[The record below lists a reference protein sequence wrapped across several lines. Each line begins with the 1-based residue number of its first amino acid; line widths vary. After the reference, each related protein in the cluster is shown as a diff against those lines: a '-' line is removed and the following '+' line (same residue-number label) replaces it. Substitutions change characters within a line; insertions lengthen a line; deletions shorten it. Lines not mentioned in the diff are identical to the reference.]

1 MTMSDDTQQAYSLE
15 NLKDWVNDAIES
27 ECTPKEIYDSIIDT
41 VKNSRKYHKACYDD
55 GTKLLSLLRGH
66 PDGITI
72 VGDPEGV
79 PTHLPQGVTSLPTDY
94 YTSSMF
100 DLTSPCLIDSDPNH
114 SDNVVISGESGD
126 WPDYT
131 EIPEKK

>member
-66 PDGITI
+66 PEGITV

-79 PTHLPQGVTSLPTDY
+79 TTHLPQGVTSLPTDY
-94 YTSSMF
+94 YTAGMF
-100 DLTSPCLIDSDPNH
+100 DLTSPCLTDSDPTCPE
-114 SDNVVISGESGD
+114 DVVIGGD

-131 EIPEKK
+131 ELPEKE

>member
-1 MTMSDDTQQAYSLE
+1 MSDDTQQAYSLE

-41 VKNSRKYHKACYDD
+41 VKENRKYHKVCYDD

-66 PDGITI
+66 PEGITV

-79 PTHLPQGVTSLPTDY
+79 TTLTDTGY
-94 YTSSMF
+94 YTSDMF
-100 DLTSPCLIDSDPNH
+100 NLSSPCLGLGEGALSDPNH
-114 SDNVVISGESGD
+114 SDNVVISGD

-131 EIPEKK
+131 ELPEKK

>member
-66 PDGITI
+66 PDGITV

-79 PTHLPQGVTSLPTDY
+79 TTHLPQGVTSLPTDY
-94 YTSSMF
+94 YTAGMF
-100 DLTSPCLIDSDPNH
+100 DLTSPCLTDSDPTCPE
-114 SDNVVISGESGD
+114 DVVIGGD

-131 EIPEKK
+131 ELPEKE

>member
-41 VKNSRKYHKACYDD
+41 VKENRKYHKVCYDD

-66 PDGITI
+66 PEGITI
-72 VGDPEGV
+72 VGEPEGV
-79 PTHLPQGVTSLPTDY
+79 TTHLPQGVTSLPSDY
-94 YTSSMF
+94 YTSSMI
-100 DLTSPCLIDSDPNH
+100 DLTSPCLTDSDQTCPE
-114 SDNVVISGESGD
+114 DVVIGGD

-131 EIPEKK
+131 ELPEKE

>member
-41 VKNSRKYHKACYDD
+41 VKENRKYHKVCYDD
-55 GTKLLSLLRGH
+55 STKLLSLLRGH
-66 PDGITI
+66 PEGITI
-72 VGDPEGV
+72 VGEPEGV
-79 PTHLPQGVTSLPTDY
+79 TTHLPQGVTSLPTDY
-94 YTSSMF
+94 YTAGMF
-100 DLTSPCLIDSDPNH
+100 DLTSPCLTDSDPTCPE
-114 SDNVVISGESGD
+114 DVVIGGD

-131 EIPEKK
+131 ELPEKE

>member
-41 VKNSRKYHKACYDD
+41 VKENRKYHKVCYDD

-66 PDGITI
+66 PDGITV

-79 PTHLPQGVTSLPTDY
+79 TTLTDTGY
-94 YTSSMF
+94 YTSDMF
-100 DLTSPCLIDSDPNH
+100 NLSSPCLGLGEGALSDPNH
-114 SDNVVISGESGD
+114 SDNVVISGD

-131 EIPEKK
+131 ELPEKE

>member
-41 VKNSRKYHKACYDD
+41 VKENRKYHKVCYDD

-66 PDGITI
+66 PEGITV

-79 PTHLPQGVTSLPTDY
+79 TTLSDTGY
-94 YTSSMF
+94 YTSDMF
-100 DLTSPCLIDSDPNH
+100 NLTSPCLGEGALSDPNH
-114 SDNVVISGESGD
+114 SDNVVISGD

-131 EIPEKK
+131 ELPEKK

>member
-41 VKNSRKYHKACYDD
+41 VKENRKYHKVCYDD

-66 PDGITI
+66 PECITV

-79 PTHLPQGVTSLPTDY
+79 TTLTDTGY
-94 YTSSMF
+94 YTSDMF
-100 DLTSPCLIDSDPNH
+100 NLSSPCLGLGEGALSDPNH
-114 SDNVVISGESGD
+114 SDNVVISGD

-131 EIPEKK
+131 ELPEKK

>member
-41 VKNSRKYHKACYDD
+41 VKENRKYHKVCYDD

-66 PDGITI
+66 PEGITV

-79 PTHLPQGVTSLPTDY
+79 TTLTDTGY
-94 YTSSMF
+94 YTSDMF
-100 DLTSPCLIDSDPNH
+100 NLSSPCLGLGEGALSDPNH
-114 SDNVVISGESGD
+114 SDNVVISGD

-131 EIPEKK
+131 ELPEKK

>member
-66 PDGITI
+66 PEGITV

-79 PTHLPQGVTSLPTDY
+79 TTLTDTGY
-94 YTSSMF
+94 YTSDMF
-100 DLTSPCLIDSDPNH
+100 NLTSPCLTDSDPTCPE
-114 SDNVVISGESGD
+114 DVVIGGD

-131 EIPEKK
+131 ELPEKE